1 MKDMTVD
8 AGESKLAHDEA
19 DSLMGNRYRV
29 EGEIGRGGMSVVYR
43 AEDTYL
49 GRSVALKV
57 FRRELADADDV
68 RRQREEMQ
76 VIARLNH
83 PSLVT
88 LYDAVADEN
97 GEAFLVLE
105 HVDGPNLREVLH
117 KGPLESRAAAM
128 LGADIAEALAYIHA
142 CGVVHRDVK
151 PGNILV
157 PDRTGEETG
166 PRAKLADFGIARL
179 VDGTR
184 MTSTGS
190 VLGTASYLSPEQAAG
205 EPITPASDIYSF
217 GLVLL
222 ECLTGER
229 AFDGSG
235 IEAAAARLIRDPL
248 IPDSL
253 GQAWCA
259 LLTEMTTRVAASRP
273 EAREIAQRLREIVA
287 GRELGADPTLRLPPV
302 QPPAAGGPSTGA
314 ATRVESITGTDP
326 SMYLAP
332 AATGVATP
340 PVAFAT
346 APGTVVGTAP
356 DPTLQTH
363 PGLVPGATPAVQ
375 TAPTQVASASGAR
388 RSRAPLFLLAVVVLL
403 IAIGAVVWAA
413 VAANTS
419 AQQEPV
425 PAVEYPRVDGDLGR
439 HLEQLQ
445 DSVKP

>member
-1 MKDMTVD
+1 MKAMTVD
-8 AGESKLAHDEA
+8 TGESKLAHDEA
-19 DSLMGNRYRV
+19 DGLMGNRYRV
-29 EGEIGRGGMSVVYR
+29 GDEIGRGGMSVVYR

-49 GRSVALKV
+49 GRTVALKV

-117 KGPLESRAAAM
+117 KGPLESRAAA
-128 LGADIAEALAYIHA
+128 LVGADIAEALAYIHG

-157 PDRTGEETG
+157 PDRTGDETG

-184 MTSTGS
+184 ITSTGS

-205 EPITPASDIYSF
+205 EPITPATDIYSF

-222 ECLTGER
+222 ECLTGQR
-229 AFDGSG
+229 AFEGSG
-235 IEAAAARLIRDPL
+235 IEAAAARLIRDPA
-248 IPDSL
+248 IPEQL
-253 GQAWCA
+253 GEAWCS
-259 LLTEMTTRVAASRP
+259 LLTEMTKRVAASRP
-273 EAREIAQRLREIVA
+273 DARDVAQRLRDIVA

-302 QPPAAGGPSTGA
+302 QPPAAGGD
-314 ATRVESITGTDP
+314 ATPRRVESITGTDP
-326 SMYLAP
+326 SMYLQS
-332 AATGVATP
+332 AAVATP
-340 PVAFAT
+340 PAAFPAAPGTGAGATPDATLQT
-346 APGTVVGTAP
+346 APG
-356 DPTLQTH
+356 Q
-363 PGLVPGATPAVQ
+363 VPATPAAQ
-375 TAPTQVASASGAR
+375 TAPTGVAAAPR
-388 RSRAPLFLLAVVVLL
+388 RRRRGTAILLAVVVVL
-403 IAIGAVVWAA
+403 IAVGAAVWAA
-413 VAANTS
+413 VAMNTP
-419 AQQEPV
+419 APQEPV
-425 PAVEYPRVDGDLGR
+425 PAVEYPQVDGDLGR

-445 DSVKP
+445 DSVAP

>member
-1 MKDMTVD
+1 MKAMTVD
-8 AGESKLAHDEA
+8 TGESKLAHDEA
-19 DSLMGNRYRV
+19 DGLMGNRYRV
-29 EGEIGRGGMSVVYR
+29 GDEIGRGGMSVVYR

-49 GRSVALKV
+49 GRTVALKV

-117 KGPLESRAAAM
+117 KGALESRAAAM
-128 LGADIAEALAYIHA
+128 VGADIAEALAYIHG

-184 MTSTGS
+184 ITSTGS

-222 ECLTGER
+222 ECLTGQR
-229 AFDGSG
+229 AFEGSG
-235 IEAAAARLIRDPL
+235 IEAAAARLIRDPV
-248 IPDSL
+248 IPEHL
-253 GQAWCA
+253 GETWRG
-259 LLTEMTTRVAASRP
+259 LLMEMTKRVAAARP
-273 EAREIAQRLREIVA
+273 DAREVAQRLRDIVA

-302 QPPAAGGPSTGA
+302 QPPAGGGFGDGMP
-314 ATRVESITGTDP
+314 RRIESITGTDP
-326 SMYLAP
+326 ALLLP
-332 AATGVATP
+332 ASSPAVATP
-340 PVAFAT
+340 PVAFTT

-356 DPTLQTH
+356 DPTLQTEA
-363 PGLVPGATPAVQ
+363 GTAAQAPAVQ
-375 TAPTQVASASGAR
+375 TAPSQVATASR
-388 RSRAPLFLLAVVVLL
+388 RRRRMPAILLSVVVLL
-403 IAIGAVVWAA
+403 LALGAA
-413 VAANTS
+413 VWFAVAVNTTP
-419 AQQEPV
+419 APQEPV
-425 PAVEYPRVDGDLGR
+425 PAVDYPPVEGDLGR

-445 DSVKP
+445 DSVRP